1 MQLEIEEIET
11 QGKPSKAQC
20 IPMGLYSDEGSPVI
34 KKSTIFILK
43 VFFRR

>member
-20 IPMGLYSDEGSPVI
+20 IPRGLYSDEA
-34 KKSTIFILK
+34 TCY
-43 VFFRR
+43 